1 MAEIPKAEEHRVEE
15 RRKGAVLSL
24 SIKDKAVLYTAYMSF
39 LREGGLFI
47 PTKRAFSMGEQV
59 SMLLTLMDEQES
71 FTVHCS
77 VVWLTPQGAQGNRA
91 QGVGVQFT
99 GKEGKQVR
107 NKIET
112 YLAGTLKSDKPTHT
126 L

>member
-1 MAEIPKAEEHRVEE
+1 M
-15 RRKGAVLSL
+15 LSL
-24 SIKDKAVLYTAYMSF
+24 SIKDKNVLYTAYMAF
-39 LREGGLFI
+39 LKEGGLFI
-47 PTKRAFSMGEQV
+47 PTKRTFSMDEEV

-71 FTVHCS
+71 FTVNCK
-77 VVWLTPQGAQGNRA
+77 VVWITPQGAQGNRA

-99 GKEGKQVR
+99 GEAGKQVR

-112 YLAGTLKSDKPTHT
+112 YLAGMLKSDKPTHT